1 MTELRN
7 PPAPELHRLA
17 TPSRLRSLL
26 RLSRPQQW
34 HKSLM
39 LFAAPVAAGVISH
52 PLVLLRATVAAAAF
66 ILLSIAI
73 YALNDVRDA
82 PDDRR
87 HPLKQYR
94 PVAAGE
100 LSPVAA
106 RVWGIAA
113 GLAGLAMAG
122 LLGLPTFLVGLA
134 YIVAQLLYV
143 YGLKHVAVV
152 DVILVAL
159 GFVLRAAAGGTAT
172 RVPVSSWF
180 LVVSLFGSLFLV
192 AGKRQAER
200 KKTSADPGVDA
211 RSRPVLAAYSTAWLD
226 QLTTVAL
233 LGTTMSYGLWA
244 FQYLGADL
252 VRQLLTVSFVPFL
265 TGLLRYGL
273 LVSNG
278 RGEMPEHEIFR
289 DRVLLIA
296 GLAWALLVGAGLY
309 LA

>member
-1 MTELRN
+1 
-7 PPAPELHRLA
+7 
-17 TPSRLRSLL
+17 
-26 RLSRPQQW
+26 
-34 HKSLM
+34 M
-39 LFAAPVAAGVISH
+39 LFAAPVAAGVINQ
-52 PLVLLRATVAAAAF
+52 PLALLRATGAAAAF

-87 HPLKQYR
+87 HPLKRYR
-94 PVAAGE
+94 PVAAGAV
-100 LSPVAA
+100 SPAAA

-113 GLAGLAMAG
+113 GLAGLTAAG
-122 LLGLPTFLVGLA
+122 LLGVPTFVIGLA
-134 YIVAQLLYV
+134 YLVAQLLYV

-159 GFVLRAAAGGTAT
+159 GFVLRAAAGATAT
-172 RVPVSSWF
+172 RVPLSSWF
-180 LVVSLFGSLFLV
+180 LAVSLFGALFLV

-200 KKTSADPGVDA
+200 KSIALDAGSDARPDA
-211 RSRPVLAAYSTAWLD
+211 RSRPVLAAYSSAWLD
-226 QLTTVAL
+226 QLTTLAL
-233 LGTTMSYGLWA
+233 LGTSMSYGLWA
-244 FQYLGADL
+244 FQYLGGDV